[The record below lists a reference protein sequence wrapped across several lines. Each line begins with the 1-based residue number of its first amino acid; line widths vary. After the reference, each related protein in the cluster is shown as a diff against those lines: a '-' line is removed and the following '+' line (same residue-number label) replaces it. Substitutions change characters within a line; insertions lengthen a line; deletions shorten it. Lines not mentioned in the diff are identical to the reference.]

1 VTRARTR
8 RMSLLDTDSRPG
20 TPQLDTA
27 SDRGTASPR
36 PTRRTRLN
44 SVTLDVRTPTRSTRA
59 SLARGETPEPTTP
72 SSVKRTARTP
82 ANTKSVRQQL
92 TLKEEVEETEVKQ
105 VEKPSSRTYT
115 PTGEK
120 RVTRSMSQT
129 PPSVIRPSSQPD
141 LNTFPEDKQK
151 RDLESVENPH
161 VVEKEVK
168 APASIKA
175 HIPKVSVRLEKL
187 KINEMGRDGIVI
199 TEEIKE
205 MIRASPINP
214 SVVDIPNGDDHKQS
228 VPTLDSEI
236 SQTVSSITETQ
247 APKTVFDS
255 PEPSDNTKEMQP
267 ATEYLPVQLPEKND
281 SLEEQEFLD
290 AEKSLPVDEQQQD
303 ERVSEMEHDS
313 KVEQQAMPNP
323 DVAEPEEEIICV
335 KSPKRKEATVETP
348 KEDFIAEPENEI
360 KPLEMPMDVDEDER
374 VSEMEHDSKV
384 EQQAMPTPDVAEPEE
399 EIICVKSPKRK
410 EATVETSKEDFIAD
424 PENEIKPLEM
434 PMDVDEEIE
443 VRNRENSIIISS
455 PDPHVSINCC
465 DEQKKVVGF
474 NSDTKESDV
483 EKKRFPKT
491 PGREKAPSSF
501 NFTPKPLK
509 TDVDQRR
516 NSSTPLLKE
525 QESQSVHRKMELQP
539 PPLQIDAIKP
549 FDELEKEKELSLVQP
564 ANMSPKKAVTEIIA
578 LLNSDEELEQIGDKE
593 EEGGEC
599 EFIVNEAEEA
609 PADYQSGDSMD
620 LSERQE
626 IEENEIHHD
635 GESVGSQDTE
645 DESACDSYES
655 NDSFV
660 VSDDDVEEDL
670 DPLCYSTNEEDEVEY
685 FESKDKKK
693 RRRILVAESSE
704 DENKCKDQN
713 KSTLAKS
720 KDHTN
725 CSSDASKLSEAAQ
738 MMNGSAEK
746 STDLE
751 SELENS
757 RILALNELNKSER
770 FNKTATRQDAS
781 LLELDSTD
789 QEEEKEED
797 STEKRNRSVFEIM
810 DSEDDKEPAEEDA
823 DKDEEL
829 GTAAEAKSAETKV
842 EEIVEKCTSFQT
854 QKPSKSADE
863 LSSSDLR
870 HLDTL
875 FNPLQKSRR
884 QSLIM
889 PGHELAAK
897 ESKIKRRSDR
907 AMVGSDFCPSQSF
920 VEMIAEHKRI
930 KNKRKRLSKSFSG
943 AAEDLE
949 EMGGIC
955 HERKRLKSS
964 KADSTESLEDDDH
977 PNAETALVDHSAEK
991 ETPEPDSF
999 KESDFGEEPMQAETI
1014 PEATTDKKKENVEK
1028 NVSLKKSPAKKTL
1041 LDDSQTKE
1049 QYKPTWEA
1057 AEDKTI
1063 SPVKPSVSK
1072 RKLEPSSEP
1081 RTAEYYLDYCNNV
1094 LQKANEAILKKKKE
1108 DVAAG
1113 KRQKKQKRPAAPPA
1127 GKSEL
1132 AMSVLTLQTGK
1143 QISKPA
1149 LPITTVQAGKQAFKA
1164 PPPPKKDLKRLQ
1176 AARQAV
1182 GHAVSLLA
1190 PTKIPDKE
1198 ARSLVRKLSPQPPLP
1213 AKKESKKI
1221 KKPKKQKLAETSPLK
1236 SSDEENHV
1244 ARGNRF
1250 RTNAGF
1256 VTVSRID
1263 SPPRAPIIELIKT
1276 SSGIMRVEPA
1286 TPKQK
1291 YFRESP
1297 ATPRNHAFQ
1306 DEPASSGKSKKRAKQ
1321 KALKAKAGGKQNP
1334 AMQSALRFKEQ
1345 AFARKF

>member
-82 ANTKSVRQQL
+82 AKTKSVRQQL
-92 TLKEEVEETEVKQ
+92 TLTEEAEETEVKEVQ
-105 VEKPSSRTYT
+105 KPSSRTNT

-129 PPSVIRPSSQPD
+129 PPSVTRPSSQPD
-141 LNTFPEDKQK
+141 LNTYPEDKQK
-151 RDLESVENPH
+151 REVESVENPH
-161 VVEKEVK
+161 VAKKEVK
-168 APASIKA
+168 APASVKVST
-175 HIPKVSVRLEKL
+175 PKVSVRLEKL
-187 KINEMGRDGIVI
+187 KIDEKGRDDRVL

-205 MIRASPINP
+205 KIRAFPINP
-214 SVVDIPNGDDHKQS
+214 LVVDGQNDKDHKQL
-228 VPTLDSEI
+228 VLTLDSEI
-236 SQTVSSITETQ
+236 SQTVLNVNEITASIPIAE
-247 APKTVFDS
+247 PKTVLDS
-255 PEPSDNTKEMQP
+255 PEPSENTKKMQP
-267 ATEYLPVQLPEKND
+267 ATAYLPVQPLEKND
-281 SLEEQEFLD
+281 SMEEQEFLD
-290 AEKSLPVDEQQQD
+290 AEESLPVDE
-303 ERVSEMEHDS
+303 RVSLMEHDS
-313 KVEQQAMPNP
+313 KGEQQVTPKP
-323 DVAEPEEEIICV
+323 DIAENEIICEE
-335 KSPKRKEATVETP
+335 SPKHKEAIIETP
-348 KEDFIAEPENEI
+348 KEE
-360 KPLEMPMDVDEDER
+360 L
-374 VSEMEHDSKV
+374 
-384 EQQAMPTPDVAEPEE
+384 
-399 EIICVKSPKRK
+399 
-410 EATVETSKEDFIAD
+410 IAD
-424 PENEIKPLEM
+424 PEAEIKAPEILM
-434 PMDVDEEIE
+434 MSVDEEIK
-443 VRNRENSIIISS
+443 VPDRENSVVISS
-455 PDPHVSINCC
+455 PDPFVGINCC
-465 DEQKKVVGF
+465 GEQKKVVGF
-474 NSDTKESDV
+474 NNDTQETDV

-491 PGREKAPSSF
+491 PGREKAPYSF
-501 NFTPKPLK
+501 TFTPKPLK

-516 NSSTPLLKE
+516 NSSTPLLKG
-525 QESQSVHRKMELQP
+525 QESQLALSKMELQT

-564 ANMSPKKAVTEIIA
+564 VNMSPKKAVSEILA
-578 LLNSDEELEQIGDKE
+578 LLNSDEELEQIGAKE
-593 EEGGEC
+593 EEGDEC
-599 EFIVNEAEEA
+599 EFIGNEAVEA

-620 LSERQE
+620 SSERQE

-645 DESACDSYES
+645 DESACDTDES

-670 DPLCYSTNEEDEVEY
+670 DPLCYSTNEEDDVEY

-693 RRRILVAESSE
+693 RRRILVAESSD
-704 DENKCKDQN
+704 DENKCKEQN
-713 KSTLAKS
+713 KSKLAKS
-720 KDHTN
+720 KDQTN

-746 STDLE
+746 SSNSE

-757 RILALNELNKSER
+757 RIFALNELNKSER

-781 LLELDSTD
+781 VLELDSTD
-789 QEEEKEED
+789 QEEEKEEGL
-797 STEKRNRSVFEIM
+797 TEKRNRSVFVIV
-810 DSEDDKEPAEEDA
+810 DSEDDRGPADEDA
-823 DKDEEL
+823 DEVEEHEA
-829 GTAAEAKSAETKV
+829 AAEAKSVEAE
-842 EEIVEKCTSFQT
+842 EEETVEKCTGFQT
-854 QKPSKSADE
+854 QKSSKSADE
-863 LSSSDLR
+863 LTSSCLR
-870 HLDTL
+870 HLDTM

-884 QSLIM
+884 QSLIL
-889 PGHELAAK
+889 PSHELTAREPK
-897 ESKIKRRSDR
+897 MKRRSDV
-907 AMVGSDFCPSQSF
+907 VGSDFCPSQSF
-920 VEMIAEHKRI
+920 VEMIAEQKRL

-949 EMGGIC
+949 EMSGIC

-964 KADSTESLEDDDH
+964 KGDSTESLDDDDD
-977 PNAETALVDHSAEK
+977 PNAEAGLVEHSAKK
-991 ETPEPDSF
+991 ETSEPDAF
-999 KESDFGEEPMQAETI
+999 KEEEFGEGPMQTETN
-1014 PEATTDKKKENVEK
+1014 PELTPDKEEKVKK
-1028 NVSLKKSPAKKTL
+1028 NVSLKKSPAKKTP
-1041 LDDSQTKE
+1041 LDNSQSTE
-1049 QYKPTWEA
+1049 QYKPTREA

-1063 SPVKPSVSK
+1063 PSVKRSVSK
-1072 RKLEPSSEP
+1072 GKPESSSEL
-1081 RTAEYYLDYCNNV
+1081 RTAEYYLNYCNNV
-1094 LQKANEAILKKKKE
+1094 LQKANEAFLKKKTE
-1108 DVAAG
+1108 DIAAG
-1113 KRQKKQKRPAAPPA
+1113 RKQKKQKRPAVSPA
-1127 GKSEL
+1127 DKSEQ
-1132 AMSVLTLQTGK
+1132 AITQTTGK
-1143 QISKPA
+1143 QTSKPA
-1149 LPITTVQAGKQAFKA
+1149 LAISTFQAWKQASKPA
-1164 PPPPKKDLKRLQ
+1164 PPPKKDLKRLQ

-1190 PTKIPDKE
+1190 PTKIADKE
-1198 ARSLVRKLSPQPPLP
+1198 PRSLVRKLSPQPPLQ
-1213 AKKESKKI
+1213 AKKESKNI
-1221 KKPKKQKLAETSPLK
+1221 KKPKKQKLVETSPLK

-1244 ARGNRF
+1244 VRGNRF

-1297 ATPRNHAFQ
+1297 VTPRNHAFQ
-1306 DEPASSGKSKKRAKQ
+1306 EEPASSGHPRKRAKQ
-1321 KALKAKAGGKQNP
+1321 KALKATATGKQNP